1 MTRLF
6 VLIAALVTL
15 STCATAEGSHQ
26 PYKGFEARD
35 IASLSKDDIRQLQAG
50 SGWGLALPAE
60 LNGYPGPAHVLEL
73 ADELGLSD
81 NQKQRMEA
89 TFEVMRENAIS
100 KGELLIAAERKLD
113 HGFKSGSL
121 DATSLEQLIDAA
133 EAARADL
140 RYVHLSRHLVTL
152 EVLDAE
158 QVRKY
163 SELRGYAADPCTTIP
178 DGHDVAMWRRHNRCF
193 DK

>member
-1 MTRLF
+1 MTYGN
-6 VLIAALVTL
+6 
-15 STCATAEGSHQ
+15 CKPG
-26 PYKGFEARD
+26 
-35 IASLSKDDIRQLQAG
+35 QAG
-50 SGWGLALPAE
+50 ALPCP
-60 LNGYPGPAHVLEL
+60 LNSMDTPAPAHVLEL

-89 TFEVMRENAIS
+89 TFEVMREDAIS

-121 DATSLEQLIDAA
+121 DATSLERLIDAA

-152 EVLDAE
+152 EVLDAD

-163 SELRGYAADPCTTIP
+163 SELRGYAADPCATVP

-193 DK
+193 NK